1 MDNMNTLNTFQE
13 NLRNS
18 ITEYIINNLDE
29 FIRND
34 ELNRDTSNRINSLLQ
49 NNNNSNIEMIRNIL
63 ESLNRNMLLYHVN
76 VTEYLGSINTIL
88 DSIDTRNNDESR
100 NRETNIRFNQTNQER
115 NNNQPDETRGTNN
128 ANRNNIRPRTTYYYH
143 NSPVRN
149 IRRRYNDTNNN
160 ENRNIQT
167 NNNNVNNQERNEIWR
182 TPSTRTPIS
191 TNNIN
196 SQFREIGINNRERSN
211 LNESMQ
217 EPRIQISNSN
227 TQQRTPFHF
236 YRYLSHGSD
245 PFVNNELMQEYFE
258 NLFQNVIVSPTEEQI
273 NNATE
278 VFPYSNNLN
287 LINNSC
293 PITLEEFQEND
304 TIRRIRQCGHCFNEE
319 PIQNWFR
326 NNVRCPV
333 CRLDIR
339 DVSENLVENGNN
351 NNTNTEELDHDEDE
365 NIVHEHIPSPRPL
378 RPTLSDI
385 SVSTSSTLNE
395 TQLDGFLSNFA
406 NNIRDNLT
414 ENLENIMI
422 PMHDDLSSHIQIDVP
437 IESFRYQQWHDL
449 SGAIFSSDDL

>member
-1 MDNMNTLNTFQE
+1 MDNMNTINSFEE

-18 ITEYIINNLDE
+18 ITEYIVNNLDE

-34 ELNRDTSNRINSLLQ
+34 ERNRETSNRVNSLIQ
-49 NNNNSNIEMIRNIL
+49 TNNNSDIEMIRNIL

-88 DSIDTRNNDESR
+88 DSISNRNNHESR
-100 NRETNIRFNQTNQER
+100 NRETNFRSNQTNQER
-115 NNNQPDETRGTNN
+115 NNNQRNESVNTNT
-128 ANRNNIRPRTTYYYH
+128 ANRNNNIRPRSTYYYH
-143 NSPVRN
+143 NSPLRN
-149 IRRRYNDTNNN
+149 IRRRYNDTNHN

-167 NNNNVNNQERNEIWR
+167 NNNNVNNEERNDIWR
-182 TPSTRTPIS
+182 TWSTRTPIS

-196 SQFREIGINNRERSN
+196 SQFREIGIHNRERPN
-211 LNESMQ
+211 LNESIQ

-227 TQQRTPFHF
+227 RQQRTPFHF
-236 YRYLSHGSD
+236 YRYLSHGND
-245 PFVNNELMQEYFE
+245 PFINNELMQEYFQ
-258 NLFQNVIVSPTEEQI
+258 NLFQNVIVSPTTEQI

-278 VFPYSNNLN
+278 VFEYSSNLD
-287 LINNSC
+287 LINHSC

-339 DVSENLVENGNN
+339 DVSGNLVENENN
-351 NNTNTEELDHDEDE
+351 NNTEELDDDENE
-365 NIVHEHIPSPRPL
+365 NIVHENIPSPRTL

-414 ENLENIMI
+414 ENLENVMI

-437 IESFRYQQWHDL
+437 IESFRYQQWRDL
-449 SGAIFSSDDL
+449 SGAIFPFDYP